1 MKFQYKLENTVNR
14 MAKLGTIEE
23 ETRDEILSLEKIV
36 KMETLVKFQ
45 QWEM

>member
-1 MKFQYKLENTVNR
+1 MKFQYKLEKTVNR
-14 MAKLGTIEE
+14 MATLGAIEE